1 MGIDNSPLNHV
12 QRPNTFHVSAPNHGA
27 NFSIHGPSSLS
38 HPNSLLWATSSKL
51 WIFWRFKSPRW
62 QSNVPNIAQFTA
74 ASGWSSHLAYESR
87 NHHSPSQAAAPFGSA
102 KVLISKQPAPFMTI
116 TANVLYEDHL
126 ALLQDLDASHGLF
139 SESHGYTDP
148 PCSSS
153 HISYEWCFT
162 PWLKRHRYVCF

>member
-102 KVLISKQPAPFMTI
+102 LWQRQGAYIQ
-116 TANVLYEDHL
+116 TASPLHDHHSQCTL
-126 ALLQDLDASHGLF
+126 RR
-139 SESHGYTDP
+139 P
-148 PCSSS
+148 PGPPSRPGR
-153 HISYEWCFT
+153 E
-162 PWLKRHRYVCF
+162 PWLVFRKSWVYRPSLLK